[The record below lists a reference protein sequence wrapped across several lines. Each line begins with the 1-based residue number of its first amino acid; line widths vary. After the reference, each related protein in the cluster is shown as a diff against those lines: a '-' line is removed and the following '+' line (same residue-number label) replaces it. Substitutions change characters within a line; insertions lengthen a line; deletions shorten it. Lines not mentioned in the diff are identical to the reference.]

1 MTKKLKIVH
10 ILISFGLLGILS
22 ILCFIIYTLN
32 QDINKLEDQINT
44 LTQSDS
50 QIDNFNSEENT
61 CLCTKT
67 VTQLKD
73 IHPINGCNESDISLN
88 DISLDG
94 KDVDIQAIFSLIDSN
109 DFYSLDLYI
118 NSQKVESEL
127 FSPKENPDSL
137 PSYIWNMDTLKFV
150 TISEDENPTFIGI
163 YSMVAGQAYDKF
175 LLIVNN
181 QGKSLLEIEFFEW
194 NGTNLEE
201 YDINNTFKIETKE
214 EIEPNTG
221 TLTTRTY
228 IVKNGTLQLEKTEN
242 ITYEDYYQ

>member
-1 MTKKLKIVH
+1 
-10 ILISFGLLGILS
+10 
-22 ILCFIIYTLN
+22 
-32 QDINKLEDQINT
+32 
-44 LTQSDS
+44 
-50 QIDNFNSEENT
+50 
-61 CLCTKT
+61 
-67 VTQLKD
+67 
-73 IHPINGCNESDISLN
+73 
-88 DISLDG
+88 
-94 KDVDIQAIFSLIDSN
+94 
-109 DFYSLDLYI
+109 
-118 NSQKVESEL
+118 
-127 FSPKENPDSL
+127 
-137 PSYIWNMDTLKFV
+137 MDTLKFV